1 MPESILV
8 QYMASFIYILQW
20 RMGQQQEGR
29 PSCFTLPPSYSK
41 NDFTTRTIISESHLK
56 SCLLFALPYKSI
68 SLLFL
73 MGYTTRSKCSLED
86 FQDCIT
92 LFIVRYST
100 RLSFKNGICIEN
112 HLLHLFL
119 RHFLNFV
126 LAMPVVSLKLFIILM
141 QVILKQVDPTQENP
155 FFINHLILCL
165 LQYIGYHQ
173 DK

>member
-1 MPESILV
+1 
-8 QYMASFIYILQW
+8 
-20 RMGQQQEGR
+20 MGQQQEGR

-56 SCLLFALPYKSI
+56 SCLLFALPYSKSI

-119 RHFLNFV
+119 RHLFKLRLSYASSIPQTIYNFN
-126 LAMPVVSLKLFIILM
+126 AIYSKTGWSYTRKSIFHKSSNTMSTTIHWIPSR
-141 QVILKQVDPTQENP
+141 
-155 FFINHLILCL
+155 
-165 LQYIGYHQ
+165 
-173 DK
+173 